1 MNNKILYPA
10 EVCASLGCRLTNQE
24 VSVRIS
30 DFIFETT
37 VFDLPFQCS
46 YLLLRVWNGD
56 WLLRVEGCD
65 CELTFFTLRLLEHRF
80 ISAVSQIFFW
90 TSFSSPVCSSSRN
103 NMMLLPLF
111 FYLVS
116 FSLSKVKFMWAPHPF
131 PLCTSFLCVIC
142 AREFE
147 RDEGTLWTLQKSI
160 FNNSLF
166 MHVLLHL
173 ANRYLAMDL
182 YSARFFVHECAKCW
196 KHLKVEGPV

>member
-1 MNNKILYPA
+1 MSSIPFYAYNWPPSLVNLYSYLVKSTTHLFFAQVFQTMNTKILYPA
-10 EVCASLGCRLTNQE
+10 EVCASLSCRLTNQE

-65 CELTFFTLRLLEHRF
+65 CEFELTFFTLRLLEHRF

-103 NMMLLPLF
+103 SMMLLPLF
-111 FYLVS
+111 FI
-116 FSLSKVKFMWAPHPF
+116 
-131 PLCTSFLCVIC
+131 LC
-142 AREFE
+142 
-147 RDEGTLWTLQKSI
+147 
-160 FNNSLF
+160 LF
-166 MHVLLHL
+166 H
-173 ANRYLAMDL
+173 
-182 YSARFFVHECAKCW
+182 
-196 KHLKVEGPV
+196 